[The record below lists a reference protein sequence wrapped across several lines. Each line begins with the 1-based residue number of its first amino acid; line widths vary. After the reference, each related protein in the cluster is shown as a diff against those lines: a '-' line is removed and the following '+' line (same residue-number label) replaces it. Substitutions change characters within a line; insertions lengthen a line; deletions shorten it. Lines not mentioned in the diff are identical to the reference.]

1 MFDIICVTNRR
12 QCKGDFLA
20 RIERI
25 AAAHPA
31 AIILREK
38 DLTPGEYAGLL
49 RKAMSICRSHSVD
62 CVAHSYPEAA
72 ELTGCTA
79 LHMPLRALSAM
90 PEGERRVFRTLGAS
104 CHSVEDALLAQKLG
118 CTCLTA
124 GHIFVTACKPGLEP
138 RGLEFLRAVCA
149 AVDVPVY
156 AIGGISPENI
166 SAVREA
172 GAAGA
177 CVMSG
182 FMAAEDPA
190 ALMER
195 LRDGLR

>member
-1 MFDIICVTNRR
+1 M
-12 QCKGDFLA
+12 QL
-20 RIERI
+20 ERI
-25 AAAHPA
+25 AAARPA
-31 AIILREK
+31 AVILREK
-38 DLTPGEYAGLL
+38 DLAPMEYAGLL
-49 RKAMSICRSHSVD
+49 REAMGICRSHKVD
-62 CVAHSYPEAA
+62 CVAHSFPEAA
-72 ELTGCTA
+72 KLTGCTA

-90 PEGERRVFRTLGAS
+90 PEGKRRVFRTLGAS
-104 CHSVEDALLAQKLG
+104 CHSVEDALLARKLG

-124 GHIFVTACKPGLEP
+124 GHIFATACKPGLEP

-166 SAVREA
+166 AAVREA

>member
-1 MFDIICVTNRR
+1 
-12 QCKGDFLA
+12 
-20 RIERI
+20 
-25 AAAHPA
+25 
-31 AIILREK
+31 
-38 DLTPGEYAGLL
+38 
-49 RKAMSICRSHSVD
+49 
-62 CVAHSYPEAA
+62 
-72 ELTGCTA
+72 
-79 LHMPLRALSAM
+79 M
-90 PEGERRVFRTLGAS
+90 PEGKRRVFRTLGAS
-104 CHSVEDALLAQKLG
+104 CHSVEDALLARKLG

-124 GHIFVTACKPGLEP
+124 GHIFATACKPGLEP

-166 SAVREA
+166 AAVREA